1 MKNLILLFISAFTM
15 SLINA
20 QETSISDIDSVV
32 INDQYSVVKKDKKS
46 FITKA
51 LNFNYITKA
60 LNFNYLT
67 NIKANEASFI
77 VSRLQRLVAN
87 FDIKTS
93 SVYDNSEAA
102 TYNVVFKNNHGEIV
116 ATYNN
121 EGKILS
127 TVEKYKDVVI
137 PVNLGIII
145 FKQFPGW
152 AYQSSTYLISYTEN
166 NGFSKKYKIKIN
178 KGNHKKTLNF
188 DSHGKSI

>member
-32 INDQYSVVKKDKKS
+32 INDQYSVVKKDKKA
-46 FITKA
+46 F
-51 LNFNYITKA
+51 ITKA

-77 VSRLQRLVAN
+77 IAQLQRLVAN

-102 TYNVVFKNNHGEIV
+102 TYNVVFKNNQGEIV

-127 TVEKYKDVVI
+127 TVEKYEDVVI
-137 PVNLGIII
+137 PVNLRIAIS
-145 FKQFPGW
+145 KQFPGW
-152 AYQSSTYLISYTEN
+152 AFQSNTYLISYTEN
-166 NGFSKKYKIKIN
+166 NGISKKYKIKIRLCIRIP
-178 KGNHKKTLNF
+178 HRSRAWTYPR
-188 DSHGKSI
+188 SERSCQSR

>member
-32 INDQYSVVKKDKKS
+32 INDQYSVVKKDKKA
-46 FITKA
+46 FITK
-51 LNFNYITKA
+51 T

-77 VSRLQRLVAN
+77 VAQLQRLVAN

-93 SVYDNSEAA
+93 SVYDNTEAA
-102 TYNVVFKNNHGEIV
+102 TYNVVFKNNQGEIV

-127 TVEKYKDVVI
+127 TVEKYEDVVI
-137 PVNLGIII
+137 PVNLRIAIS
-145 FKQFPGW
+145 KQFPSW
-152 AYQSSTYLISYTEN
+152 AFQSNTYLISYTEN
-166 NGFSKKYKIKIN
+166 NGISKKYKIKIN
-178 KGNHKKTLNF
+178 KGKHKKTLKLLVFLLTKNTN
-188 DSHGKSI
+188 SGKTT

>member
-1 MKNLILLFISAFTM
+1 
-15 SLINA
+15 
-20 QETSISDIDSVV
+20 
-32 INDQYSVVKKDKKS
+32 
-46 FITKA
+46 
-51 LNFNYITKA
+51 
-60 LNFNYLT
+60 
-67 NIKANEASFI
+67 
-77 VSRLQRLVAN
+77 
-87 FDIKTS
+87 
-93 SVYDNSEAA
+93 
-102 TYNVVFKNNHGEIV
+102 VVFKNSQGRIV

>member
-1 MKNLILLFISAFTM
+1 M

-32 INDQYSVVKKDKKS
+32 INDQYSVVKKDKKA

-51 LNFNYITKA
+51 LNFNY
-60 LNFNYLT
+60 LS

-77 VSRLQRLVAN
+77 VAQLQWEVAN

-102 TYNVVFKNNHGEIV
+102 TYNVVFKNNQGKIV

-127 TVEKYKDVVI
+127 TVEKYEDVVI
-137 PVNLGIII
+137 PVNLRIAIS
-145 FKQFPGW
+145 KQFPGW
-152 AYQSSTYLISYTEN
+152 AFQSNTYLISYKEN
-166 NGFSKKYKIKIN
+166 KGVSKKYKIQIK
-178 KGNHKKTLNF
+178 KGNHKKTLSVDGN
-188 DSHGKSI
+188 GKSI

>member
-32 INDQYSVVKKDKKS
+32 INDQYSVVKKDKKA
-46 FITKA
+46 FIS
-51 LNFNYITKA
+51 KA

-77 VSRLQRLVAN
+77 VAQLQRLVAN

-102 TYNVVFKNNHGEIV
+102 TYSVVFKNNQGEIV

-121 EGKILS
+121 DCKILS
-127 TVEKYKDVVI
+127 TVEKYEDVVI
-137 PVNLGIII
+137 PANLRIAIS
-145 FKQFPGW
+145 KQFPGW
-152 AYQSSTYLISYTEN
+152 AFQSNTYLISYTEN
-166 NGFSKKYKIKIN
+166 NGISKKYKIKIN
-178 KGNHKKTLNF
+178 KGKHKKTL
-188 DSHGKSI
+188 KL

>member
-1 MKNLILLFISAFTM
+1 MINLILLFISVFTM
-15 SLINA
+15 GLVNA
-20 QETSISDIDSVV
+20 QETSISEIDSVV

-51 LNFNYITKA
+51 LNFNYQ
-60 LNFNYLT
+60 T

-77 VSRLQRLVAN
+77 VAQLQWKVAN

-102 TYNVVFKNNHGEIV
+102 TYNVVFKNNQGKIV

-121 EGKILS
+121 EGKILF

-137 PVNLGIII
+137 PINLRNAIY
-145 FKQFPGW
+145 KQFPGW
-152 AYQSSTYLISYTEN
+152 AFQSNTYLISYIEN
-166 NGFSKKYKIKIN
+166 KGISKNYKIKIN
-178 KGNHKKTLNF
+178 KGNVKKTLNI
-188 DSHGKSI
+188 DSHGNPI

>member
-32 INDQYSVVKKDKKS
+32 INDQYSVVKKDKKA
-46 FITKA
+46 F
-51 LNFNYITKA
+51 ITKA

-77 VSRLQRLVAN
+77 VAQLQRLVAN

-102 TYNVVFKNNHGEIV
+102 TYNDG
-116 ATYNN
+116 
-121 EGKILS
+121 
-127 TVEKYKDVVI
+127 
-137 PVNLGIII
+137 
-145 FKQFPGW
+145 
-152 AYQSSTYLISYTEN
+152 
-166 NGFSKKYKIKIN
+166 
-178 KGNHKKTLNF
+178 
-188 DSHGKSI
+188 

>member
-20 QETSISDIDSVV
+20 QETGISDIDSVV
-32 INDQYSVVKKDKKS
+32 INDQYSVVKKDKKT
-46 FITKA
+46 F
-51 LNFNYITKA
+51 ITKA

-77 VSRLQRLVAN
+77 VAQLQRLVAN

-102 TYNVVFKNNHGEIV
+102 TYNMVFKNNQGEIV
-116 ATYNN
+116 ATYNS

-137 PVNLGIII
+137 PVNLRIAIS
-145 FKQFPGW
+145 KQFPGW
-152 AYQSSTYLISYTEN
+152 AFQSNTCLISYTEN
-166 NGFSKKYKIKIN
+166 NGISKKYKIKIN
-178 KGNHKKTLNF
+178 KGKHKKILKSLVFLLTKNTN
-188 DSHGKSI
+188 SGKTT

>member
-32 INDQYSVVKKDKKS
+32 INDQYSVVKKDKKA
-46 FITKA
+46 FITK
-51 LNFNYITKA
+51 T

-77 VSRLQRLVAN
+77 VAQLQRLVAN

-102 TYNVVFKNNHGEIV
+102 TYNVVFKNNQGEIV

-127 TVEKYKDVVI
+127 TVEKYEDVVI
-137 PVNLGIII
+137 PVNLRIAIS
-145 FKQFPGW
+145 KQFPSW
-152 AYQSSTYLISYTEN
+152 AFQINTYLISYTEN
-166 NGFSKKYKIKIN
+166 NGISKKYKIKIN
-178 KGNHKKTLNF
+178 KGKHKKTLKLLVFLLTKNTN
-188 DSHGKSI
+188 SGKTT

>member
-32 INDQYSVVKKDKKS
+32 INDQYSVVKKDKKA
-46 FITKA
+46 F
-51 LNFNYITKA
+51 ITKA

-77 VSRLQRLVAN
+77 VVQLQRLVAN

-102 TYNVVFKNNHGEIV
+102 TYNVVFKNNQGEIV

-127 TVEKYKDVVI
+127 TVEKYEDVVI
-137 PVNLGIII
+137 PVNLRIAIS
-145 FKQFPGW
+145 KQFPGW
-152 AYQSSTYLISYTEN
+152 AFQSNTYLISYTEN
-166 NGFSKKYKIKIN
+166 NGISKKYKIKIN
-178 KGNHKKTLNF
+178 KGKHKKTLKLLVFLLTKNTN
-188 DSHGKSI
+188 SGKTT

>member
-32 INDQYSVVKKDKKS
+32 INDQYSVVNKDKKA
-46 FITKA
+46 F
-51 LNFNYITKA
+51 ITKA

-77 VSRLQRLVAN
+77 VVQLQRLVAN

-102 TYNVVFKNNHGEIV
+102 TYNVVFKNNQGEIV

-127 TVEKYKDVVI
+127 TVEKYEDVVI
-137 PVNLGIII
+137 PVNLRIAIS
-145 FKQFPGW
+145 KQFPGW
-152 AYQSSTYLISYTEN
+152 AFQSNTYLISYTEN
-166 NGFSKKYKIKIN
+166 NGISKKYKIKIN
-178 KGNHKKTLNF
+178 KGKHKKTLKLLVFLLTKNTN
-188 DSHGKSI
+188 SGKTT

>member
-32 INDQYSVVKKDKKS
+32 INDQYSVVKKDKKA
-46 FITKA
+46 F
-51 LNFNYITKA
+51 ITKA

-77 VSRLQRLVAN
+77 VAQLQRLVAN

-102 TYNVVFKNNHGEIV
+102 TYNVVFKNNQGEIV

-127 TVEKYKDVVI
+127 TVEKYEDVVI
-137 PVNLGIII
+137 PVNLRIAIS
-145 FKQFPGW
+145 KQFPGW
-152 AYQSSTYLISYTEN
+152 AFQSNIYLISYTEN
-166 NGFSKKYKIKIN
+166 NGISKKYKIKIN
-178 KGNHKKTLNF
+178 KGKHKKTLKLLVFLLAKNTN
-188 DSHGKSI
+188 SGKTT

>member
-32 INDQYSVVKKDKKS
+32 INDQYSVVKKDN
-46 FITKA
+46 KA
-51 LNFNYITKA
+51 FITKA

-77 VSRLQRLVAN
+77 VAQLQRLVAN

-102 TYNVVFKNNHGEIV
+102 TYNVVFKNNQGEIV

-127 TVEKYKDVVI
+127 TVEKYEDVVI
-137 PVNLGIII
+137 PVNLRIAIS
-145 FKQFPGW
+145 KQFPGW
-152 AYQSSTYLISYTEN
+152 AFQSNIYLISYTEN
-166 NGFSKKYKIKIN
+166 NGISKKYKIKIN
-178 KGNHKKTLNF
+178 KGKHKKTLKLLVFLLTKNTN
-188 DSHGKSI
+188 SGKTT

>member
-1 MKNLILLFISAFTM
+1 MKNLILLFISVFTM

-20 QETSISDIDSVV
+20 QETSISEIDSVV

-46 FITKA
+46 FITKE
-51 LNFNYITKA
+51 
-60 LNFNYLT
+60 LNFNYLA
-67 NIKANEASFI
+67 NIKANEEPFI
-77 VSRLQRLVAN
+77 VVQLERLAAN

-93 SVYDNSEAA
+93 SIYDNSEVA
-102 TYNVVFKNNHGEIV
+102 TYNVVFKNSQGRIV

>member
-1 MKNLILLFISAFTM
+1 MKNLILLFISVFTT

-51 LNFNYITKA
+51 LNFNY
-60 LNFNYLT
+60 LT
-67 NIKANEASFI
+67 NIKANETSFI
-77 VSRLQRLVAN
+77 VAQLQREVAN

-102 TYNVVFKNNHGEIV
+102 TYNVVFKNNQGEIV

-127 TVEKYKDVVI
+127 TVEKYEDVVI
-137 PVNLGIII
+137 PVNLRIAIS
-145 FKQFPGW
+145 KQFPGW
-152 AYQSSTYLISYTEN
+152 AFQSNTYLISYTEN
-166 NGFSKKYKIKIN
+166 NGISKKYKIKIN
-178 KGNHKKTLNF
+178 KGKHKKILNI
-188 DSHGKSI
+188 DSHGNPI